1 MRVLLINPTQAHAL
15 DSEAGDLPED
25 GTGAHPPLGLLYL
38 QAAVEA
44 SGGHRVDVIDAN
56 RGRSLAVRLRERYRE
71 GSPQLVGITALTPN
85 LVGVVRT
92 IQVVKDALP
101 DAAVVIGGPH
111 TDIFPRETAALEGVD
126 YVLAGEAEPTLPRL
140 VAAIEAGNVDGR
152 IPGLFAADGSVDG
165 LTDERPCLLD
175 LDSTP
180 PPDRTRIPV
189 ATYRGLVGGDEVFST
204 LVTSRGCPYRCTF
217 CSTPRER
224 YRQRSTSSIL
234 EEMEQCAGLGIRHIY
249 FLDDNFPVK
258 GWRLR
263 ELCDGIAA
271 RPHLPAW
278 SCRTAAAGLT
288 VDNLAAMKRAGCQR
302 IQIGVETYT
311 DEGLKVMGKATTVVQ
326 IRETFAAARRAGV
339 QTMAY
344 FMLGLPHE
352 RDADDVRAMVRL
364 ARELE
369 PTYAMFNVLTLYP
382 GTALFHMA
390 VERGL
395 VAGDVW
401 QRFALDPD
409 PSFAPPIWDEFLD
422 RAQLAELLDD
432 AYRSFYW
439 RPSVVLRLARGGGLR
454 RKARAAWHMVRP
466 RAGGDDGIR

>member
-1 MRVLLINPTQAHAL
+1 MKVLLINPAHVHAL
-15 DSEAGDLPED
+15 ESEAGDLPED

-38 QAAVEA
+38 QAAVET
-44 SGGHRVDVIDAN
+44 SGDHRVDVIDAN
-56 RGRSLAVRLRERYRE
+56 LERSLDRCLRARYAERP
-71 GSPQLVGITALTPN
+71 PQLVGITALTPN

-92 IQVVKDALP
+92 VEVVKDVLP

-126 YVLAGEAEPTLPRL
+126 FVLAGEAEPTLPRL
-140 VAAIEAGNVDGR
+140 VAALDAGTVDGR
-152 IPGLFAADGSVDG
+152 IPGLFAADGSADG

-175 LDSTP
+175 LDGTP

-189 ATYRGLVGGDEVFST
+189 SAYRGLVGGTEVFST

-224 YRQRSTSSIL
+224 YRQRSTGAIL
-234 EEMEQCAGLGIRHIY
+234 DEMEQCASLGVKHVY

-258 GWRLR
+258 GHRLHD
-263 ELCDGIAA
+263 LCDGIAA

-302 IQIGVETYT
+302 IQIGVETHT
-311 DEGLKVMGKATTVVQ
+311 DEGLKVMGKATTVAE

-339 QTMAY
+339 ETMAY

-352 RDADDVRAMVRL
+352 RSAEDVRAMVRF
-364 ARELE
+364 ARELS

-382 GTALFHMA
+382 GTALFHDA

-395 VAGDVW
+395 ADPGVW
-401 QRFALDPD
+401 RRFALDPD
-409 PSFAPPIWDEFLD
+409 PSFMPPIWDEFFD
-422 RAQLAELLDD
+422 RGQLADLLDE

-439 RPSVVLRLARGGGLR
+439 RPSVVLRLARGGGLK

-466 RAGGDDGIR
+466 RGGGEHGSR